1 MTFAL
6 KISIVATLVE
16 QRLADHL
23 SGRRGPSAPPEGL
36 AEAMRYAVLGGG
48 KRLRPFLLIESAG
61 LFGVKTENALDAA
74 AALEMV
80 HCYSLVHDDLPAM
93 DDDDMRRGRASVH
106 KAFDEAT
113 AILAGD
119 ALLTLAFE
127 VLASRQT
134 HSDPAVR
141 SELVLGLAR
150 AAGWTGMAGGQ
161 ALDLAAEGQTLTADQ
176 IRQMQAMKTGALIR
190 FACEAG
196 AILGKAD
203 PKARAAL
210 AAYGERLGSA
220 YQLADDLLDEEGDT
234 KQVGKR
240 TGKDRAAGKAT
251 LVSSFGPEKA
261 RIHLKDLEEDAVS
274 ALAPFAERAATLV
287 EAAQFVTA
295 RDY

>member
-1 MTFAL
+1 
-6 KISIVATLVE
+6 
-16 QRLADHL
+16 
-23 SGRRGPSAPPEGL
+23 
-36 AEAMRYAVLGGG
+36 
-48 KRLRPFLLIESAG
+48 
-61 LFGVKTENALDAA
+61 
-74 AALEMV
+74 
-80 HCYSLVHDDLPAM
+80 
-93 DDDDMRRGRASVH
+93 
-106 KAFDEAT
+106 
-113 AILAGD
+113 
-119 ALLTLAFE
+119 
-127 VLASRQT
+127 RQT
-134 HSDPAVR
+134 HSDPPVR

-274 ALAPFAERAATLV
+274 ALAPFAGRAATLV